1 MRAGTSGANDSLGPF
16 IEINCGAIPENL
28 LESELFGYESG
39 AFTGASKKGKIGTIG
54 LARRGTL
61 CLDEIGVKRDERG
74 RDVAKRE
81 GKWVL
86 GPLKA
91 EFYDLNLRMSIMV
104 GRKFISRRSTPQTM
118 SSRSRS

>member
-1 MRAGTSGANDSLGPF
+1 MILDIHTHYIPLDSLVTAV
-16 IEINCGAIPENL
+16 IV
-28 LESELFGYESG
+28 
-39 AFTGASKKGKIGTIG
+39 GKRYG
-54 LARRGTL
+54 LKL
-61 CLDEIGVKRDERG
+61 KRDERG